1 MVVELE
7 VQLVVAGVAGLDV
20 QGALAEAVCL
30 AAVAAMPPPPDAP
43 ADGHGVVE
51 DSDDASGESCLMEEG
66 LSEDV
71 DEEGLDPAVRALI
84 PDDPE
89 ECSLNI
95 NQMLVMWWNFVNIMC
110 NQVSVSHHVSS

>member
-30 AAVAAMPPPPDAP
+30 AAVAAMPPPDAP

-66 LSEDV
+66 RSEEYDYIV
-71 DEEGLDPAVRALI
+71 CWVGPLRIIAV
-84 PDDPE
+84 
-89 ECSLNI
+89 
-95 NQMLVMWWNFVNIMC
+95 VNPWVYKIA
-110 NQVSVSHHVSS
+110 QTFS